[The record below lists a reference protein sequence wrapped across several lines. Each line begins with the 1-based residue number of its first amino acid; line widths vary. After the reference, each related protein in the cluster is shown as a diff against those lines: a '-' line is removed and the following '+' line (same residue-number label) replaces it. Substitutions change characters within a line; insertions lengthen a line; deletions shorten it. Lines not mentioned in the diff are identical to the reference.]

1 MRPRGA
7 LWAAVTTALGVAA
20 AWTGGARRWHGRTEA
35 LQRALSA
42 RRDEPEPA
50 TYDEDEIAGLPAVV
64 ERFFRTA
71 LRPGQPLIAEVR
83 LRQHGTINL
92 AADGEAWAPFT
103 SSQRVVA
110 RRPAFA
116 WDAVVVMGHVVPV
129 RVHDAYVGGEGRT
142 EAALLGLVPVA
153 DVGGTAAAAEAQ
165 LVRFLAEAAWCP
177 TVLLPS
183 QGVEWRAVDEHRAE
197 ATLLDGSTAAT
208 VVFAFADDGRIES
221 VHAAARGRTVDGTLV
236 PTPWGGRFTDHAER
250 SGMQVPLRA
259 EVFWELPDGEQPYWR
274 GRVDAIDYVWT
285 RGSRPVDPLPAF

>member
-20 AWTGGARRWHGRTEA
+20 AWAGGARRWRARTSA
-35 LQRALSA
+35 LHRALSA
-42 RRDEPEPA
+42 QRLEPGPA
-50 TYDEDEIAGLPAVV
+50 DYDEGELAGLPPVV
-64 ERFFRTA
+64 ERFFRAT
-71 LRPGQPLIAEVR
+71 LRPGQPLVAEAR
-83 LRQHGTINL
+83 MAQHGTMNL
-92 AADGEAWAPFT
+92 TAGAWAPFT
-103 SSQRVVA
+103 SSQRVA
-110 RRPAFA
+110 AQRPGFV
-116 WDAVVVMGHVVPV
+116 WDAVVTMGRMVPV

-165 LVRFLAEAAWCP
+165 LVRFLAEAPWYP

-183 QGVEWRAVDEHRAE
+183 QGVQWRAVDEHHAA

-221 VHAAARGRTVDGTLV
+221 VHAAARGRTVGGTLV
-236 PTPWGGRFTDHAER
+236 PTPWGGRFADHAER